1 MREKHCGLSILVLD
15 HLLLPCQTSDAS
27 GNAGLKIIVHRAG
40 NFFSLLESF
49 LPP

>member
-1 MREKHCGLSILVLD
+1 MQEKHCGLSILVLD
-15 HLLLPCQTSDAS
+15 HLLPCQTSDAS
-27 GNAGLKIIVHRAG
+27 GNAGLKNIVHRAG